1 LRLFDGG
8 PHQVDRIKRGSFFVP
23 NWGASILGATT
34 PAGLRRHAKELPPD
48 GLIQRFLPVIVRPM
62 SAPNNFILGA
72 HIKQARD
79 KFEQTL
85 LDLFAAPDGVVKF
98 SRESAEIFFAR
109 RDALRDEVDALAG
122 FSEPFAGHVAKHA
135 GLLGRI
141 ALAFHCLE
149 CGAGAASVA
158 LSGDTMTRA
167 ASLLRKLTQHA
178 LALFDMLG
186 GNDSAGTLA
195 QAVGRSIVAGGLI
208 EVTRRDLRQHC
219 RAFKSATEYQREAA
233 IRLLIDAAWLTPITD
248 GRQYDGRP
256 ARFVVATEVFERFRD
271 AGEELKARRAKVRE
285 LFEG

>member
-1 LRLFDGG
+1 
-8 PHQVDRIKRGSFFVP
+8 VP

-62 SAPNNFILGA
+62 VAADESTMGA
-72 HIKQARD
+72 FVRLARMR
-79 KFEQTL
+79 FRRVL
-85 LDLFAAPDGVVKF
+85 LDLFDAPPGVVKL
-98 SRESAEIFFAR
+98 SREAAEIFFAR
-109 RDALRDEVDALAG
+109 RDALREQIEAVEA

-149 CGAGAASVA
+149 HGANAAGVDLA
-158 LSGDTMTRA
+158 GDTMQRA
-167 ASLLRKLTQHA
+167 DRLLRKLTRHA

-186 GNDSAGTLA
+186 ASDSVATLA
-195 QAVGRSIVAGGLI
+195 QAVARSIVAGGLA
-208 EVTRRDLRQHC
+208 EVTRRDIRQHC

-233 IRLLIDAAWLTPITD
+233 IRYLIDAAWLTPLAD

-256 ARFVVATEVFERFRD
+256 SRLIVAPEVFERFRD

-285 LFEG
+285 LLES